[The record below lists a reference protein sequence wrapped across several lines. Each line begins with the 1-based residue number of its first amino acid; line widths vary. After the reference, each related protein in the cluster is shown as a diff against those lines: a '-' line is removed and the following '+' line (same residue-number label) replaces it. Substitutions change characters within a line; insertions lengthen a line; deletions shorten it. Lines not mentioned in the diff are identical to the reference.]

1 MANDL
6 EEMSDKQKGY
16 MENNEKNI
24 EKNNEINN
32 EVTYK
37 IINEIKNDIVRNIM
51 VKEGNENINKIHNE
65 NNVNSLCNKK
75 FESDINI
82 ENKSGKEECETLF
95 KQELCLKNVLRK
107 RLLKSKSNKCDEND
121 KTSAINNADMNNND
135 MNSSNDNNN
144 DDNNNSDINN
154 NDMNNNDDNNKSYN
168 NNNDMNNND
177 DNNKSY
183 INSNDMN
190 NNDDYNNDDYNN
202 DDDFYTCTNA
212 SIDKDINKNNN
223 NVQNK
228 KLKECINNE
237 EKIPSEVECAICMKL
252 LIVPVTIPCGHNFCR
267 DCIEKAKEYKNLCP
281 LCRSNM
287 GDKKNI
293 NLLLGELIKQKYPL
307 TYSKRLEEIENI
319 KLEQEKKVIKERI
332 HAINNSSIIPIF
344 KAPLIFGPYFPGEV
358 FDINIYNNRFIDLI
372 YFISNEGTFAITSSK
387 EKNDEKK
394 LYGIHVKILEQK
406 KSNQVFYLKCVANFR
421 VLLYNITLFTDYGN
435 FVGLHSPLFDENI
448 PINFLTSHIINNTTV
463 YKDSTNITSSNY
475 NNEQDVRLSN
485 NTNIGGKEKI
495 GDLKKLLYQIEV
507 EEDINL
513 ISYYYEQYKN
523 ITNMAELIDNN
534 NNNSNNNN
542 NNSNN
547 NNNNNSN
554 NNNNN
559 NSNNNYNNN
568 MITNIV
574 KYYSCIILSKICL
587 LCIKNQ
593 LNRFGSAGV
602 MLFNTK
608 FRNIKLTS
616 SEPSNEELEKFSYS
630 LSCAI
635 ISRSALKWKW
645 FKITDTYERLE
656 SITQYFLKK
665 KNKSILALD
674 NSRSPL
680 IHRFFMLDS
689 ISSSLIILVFFLII
703 ICIKYYIYMNH
714 IKI

>member
-6 EEMSDKQKGY
+6 GEISNKQKGY
-16 MENNEKNI
+16 MENNEKNS

-37 IINEIKNDIVRNIM
+37 IINEIKNDTVRNNM
-51 VKEGNENINKIHNE
+51 VKEGNKNINKKHNE
-65 NNVNSLCNKK
+65 SNVNIVGNKK
-75 FESDINI
+75 YESDINMK
-82 ENKSGKEECETLF
+82 NKSDEEKCKAFF
-95 KQELCLKNVLRK
+95 KHEPCLKNVLRNIF
-107 RLLKSKSNKCDEND
+107 LKSKSNKCYDD
-121 KTSAINNADMNNND
+121 
-135 MNSSNDNNN
+135 DNNN
-144 DDNNNSDINN
+144 DDNNND
-154 NDMNNNDDNNKSYN
+154 DNNNDDNN
-168 NNNDMNNND
+168 NDDNNND
-177 DNNKSY
+177 DNNS
-183 INSNDMN
+183 SNN
-190 NNDDYNNDDYNN
+190 NNDDNNNDDNNSSNNNNDDNNNDDNNSSNNNNDDNNNDDNNSSNNNN
-202 DDDFYTCTNA
+202 DDDFYTCTNT
-212 SIDKDINKNNN
+212 SIDKEINNN
-223 NVQNK
+223 NVKNK
-228 KLKECINNE
+228 KQKECINNE

-307 TYSKRLEEIENI
+307 TYSKRLEEIENL

-332 HAINNSSIIPIF
+332 NAINNSSIIPIF

-358 FDINIYNNRFIDLI
+358 FDINIYNKRFIDLI
-372 YFISNEGTFAITSSK
+372 YFISNE
-387 EKNDEKK
+387 
-394 LYGIHVKILEQK
+394 
-406 KSNQVFYLKCVANFR
+406 
-421 VLLYNITLFTDYGN
+421 DYGN

-448 PINFLTSHIINNTTV
+448 SINFLTSHIINNTTV
-463 YKDSTNITSSNY
+463 HTDSTNITYGNY
-475 NNEQDVRLSN
+475 NNEQDVGLSN

-523 ITNMAELIDNN
+523 ITNMGELIDNN
-534 NNNSNNNN
+534 NDNNNNNDDNNNDDNNNNNNNSN

-547 NNNNNSN
+547 NNNNNN
-554 NNNNN
+554 N
-559 NSNNNYNNN
+559 
-568 MITNIV
+568 ITNIV
-574 KYYSCIILSKICL
+574 KYHCCIILSKICL

-616 SEPSNEELEKFSYS
+616 SEPSKEELEKFSYS

-635 ISRSALKWKW
+635 ISRSVLKWKW

-703 ICIKYYIYMNH
+703 ICIKYFIY
-714 IKI
+714 

>member
-6 EEMSDKQKGY
+6 GEISNKQKGY
-16 MENNEKNI
+16 MENNEKNS

-37 IINEIKNDIVRNIM
+37 IINEIKNDTVRNNM
-51 VKEGNENINKIHNE
+51 VKEGNKNINKKHNE
-65 NNVNSLCNKK
+65 SNVNIVGNKK
-75 FESDINI
+75 YESDINMK
-82 ENKSGKEECETLF
+82 NKSDEEKCKAFF
-95 KQELCLKNVLRK
+95 KHEPCLKNVLRNIF
-107 RLLKSKSNKCDEND
+107 LKSKK
-121 KTSAINNADMNNND
+121 I
-135 MNSSNDNNN
+135 
-144 DDNNNSDINN
+144 
-154 NDMNNNDDNNKSYN
+154 
-168 NNNDMNNND
+168 
-177 DNNKSY
+177 
-183 INSNDMN
+183 
-190 NNDDYNNDDYNN
+190 
-202 DDDFYTCTNA
+202 
-212 SIDKDINKNNN
+212 NNN
-223 NVQNK
+223 NVKNK
-228 KLKECINNE
+228 KQKECINNE

-307 TYSKRLEEIENI
+307 TYSKRLEEIENL

-332 HAINNSSIIPIF
+332 NAINNSSIIPIF

-358 FDINIYNNRFIDLI
+358 FDINIYNKRFIDLI

-448 PINFLTSHIINNTTV
+448 SINFLTSHIINNTTV
-463 YKDSTNITSSNY
+463 HTDSTNITYGNY
-475 NNEQDVRLSN
+475 NNEQDVGLSN

-523 ITNMAELIDNN
+523 ITNMGELIDNN
-534 NNNSNNNN
+534 NDNNNNNDDNNNDDNNNNNNNSN

-547 NNNNNSN
+547 NNNNNN
-554 NNNNN
+554 N
-559 NSNNNYNNN
+559 
-568 MITNIV
+568 ITNIV
-574 KYYSCIILSKICL
+574 KYHCCIILSKICL

-616 SEPSNEELEKFSYS
+616 SEPSKEELEKFSYS

-635 ISRSALKWKW
+635 ISRSVLKWKW

-703 ICIKYYIYMNH
+703 ICIKYFIY
-714 IKI
+714 

>member
-6 EEMSDKQKGY
+6 GEISNKQKGY
-16 MENNEKNI
+16 MENNEKNS

-37 IINEIKNDIVRNIM
+37 IINEIKNDTVRNNM
-51 VKEGNENINKIHNE
+51 VKEGNKNINKKHNE
-65 NNVNSLCNKK
+65 SNVNIVGNKK
-75 FESDINI
+75 YESDINMK
-82 ENKSGKEECETLF
+82 NKSDEEKCKAFF
-95 KQELCLKNVLRK
+95 KHEPCLKNVLRNIF
-107 RLLKSKSNKCDEND
+107 LKSKSNKCYDD
-121 KTSAINNADMNNND
+121 
-135 MNSSNDNNN
+135 DNNN
-144 DDNNNSDINN
+144 DDNNND
-154 NDMNNNDDNNKSYN
+154 DNNNDDNN
-168 NNNDMNNND
+168 NDDNNND
-177 DNNKSY
+177 DNNS
-183 INSNDMN
+183 SNN
-190 NNDDYNNDDYNN
+190 NNDDNNNDDNNSSNNNNDDNNNDDNNSSNNNN
-202 DDDFYTCTNA
+202 DDDFYTCTNT
-212 SIDKDINKNNN
+212 SIDKEINNN
-223 NVQNK
+223 NVKNK
-228 KLKECINNE
+228 KQKECINNE

-307 TYSKRLEEIENI
+307 TYSKRLEEIENL

-332 HAINNSSIIPIF
+332 NAINNSSIIPIF

-358 FDINIYNNRFIDLI
+358 FDINIYNKRFIDLI

-448 PINFLTSHIINNTTV
+448 SINFLTSHIINNTTV
-463 YKDSTNITSSNY
+463 HTDSTNITYGNY
-475 NNEQDVRLSN
+475 NNEQDVGLSN

-523 ITNMAELIDNN
+523 ITNMGELIDNN
-534 NNNSNNNN
+534 NDNNNNNDDNNNDDNNNNNNNSN

-547 NNNNNSN
+547 NNNNNN
-554 NNNNN
+554 
-559 NSNNNYNNN
+559 
-568 MITNIV
+568 ITNIV
-574 KYYSCIILSKICL
+574 KYHCCIILSKICL

-616 SEPSNEELEKFSYS
+616 SEPSKEELEKFSYS

-635 ISRSALKWKW
+635 ISRSVLKWKW

-703 ICIKYYIYMNH
+703 ICIKYFIY
-714 IKI
+714 

>member
-6 EEMSDKQKGY
+6 GEISNKQKGY
-16 MENNEKNI
+16 MENNEKNS

-37 IINEIKNDIVRNIM
+37 IINEIKNDTVRNNM
-51 VKEGNENINKIHNE
+51 VKEGNKNINKKHNE
-65 NNVNSLCNKK
+65 SNVNIVGNKK
-75 FESDINI
+75 YESDINMK
-82 ENKSGKEECETLF
+82 NKSDEEKCKAFF
-95 KQELCLKNVLRK
+95 KHEPCLKNVLRNIF
-107 RLLKSKSNKCDEND
+107 LKSKSNKCYDD
-121 KTSAINNADMNNND
+121 DNNND
-135 MNSSNDNNN
+135 DNNDDDNNN
-144 DDNNNSDINN
+144 DDNNN
-154 NDMNNNDDNNKSYN
+154 DDNNSSN
-168 NNNDMNNND
+168 N
-177 DNNKSY
+177 
-183 INSNDMN
+183 
-190 NNDDYNNDDYNN
+190 NN
-202 DDDFYTCTNA
+202 DDDFYTCTNT
-212 SIDKDINKNNN
+212 SIDKEINNN
-223 NVQNK
+223 NVKNK
-228 KLKECINNE
+228 KQKECINNE

-307 TYSKRLEEIENI
+307 TYSKRLEEIENL

-332 HAINNSSIIPIF
+332 NAINNSSIIPIF

-358 FDINIYNNRFIDLI
+358 FDINIYNKRFIDLI

-448 PINFLTSHIINNTTV
+448 SINFLTSHIINNTTV
-463 YKDSTNITSSNY
+463 HTDSTNITYGNY
-475 NNEQDVRLSN
+475 NNEQDVGLSN

-523 ITNMAELIDNN
+523 ITNMGELIDNN
-534 NNNSNNNN
+534 NDNNNNNDDNNNDDNNNNNNNSN

-547 NNNNNSN
+547 NNNNNN
-554 NNNNN
+554 
-559 NSNNNYNNN
+559 
-568 MITNIV
+568 ITNIV
-574 KYYSCIILSKICL
+574 KYHCCIILSKICL

-616 SEPSNEELEKFSYS
+616 SEPSKEELEKFSYS

-635 ISRSALKWKW
+635 ISRSVLKWKW

-703 ICIKYYIYMNH
+703 ICIKYFIY
-714 IKI
+714 

>member
-6 EEMSDKQKGY
+6 GEISNKQKGY
-16 MENNEKNI
+16 MENNEKNS

-37 IINEIKNDIVRNIM
+37 IINEIKNDTVRNNM
-51 VKEGNENINKIHNE
+51 VKEGNKNINKKHNE
-65 NNVNSLCNKK
+65 SNVNIVGNKK
-75 FESDINI
+75 YESDINMK
-82 ENKSGKEECETLF
+82 NKSDEEKCKAFF
-95 KQELCLKNVLRK
+95 KHEPCLKNVLRNIF
-107 RLLKSKSNKCDEND
+107 LKSKK
-121 KTSAINNADMNNND
+121 I
-135 MNSSNDNNN
+135 
-144 DDNNNSDINN
+144 
-154 NDMNNNDDNNKSYN
+154 
-168 NNNDMNNND
+168 
-177 DNNKSY
+177 
-183 INSNDMN
+183 
-190 NNDDYNNDDYNN
+190 
-202 DDDFYTCTNA
+202 
-212 SIDKDINKNNN
+212 NNN
-223 NVQNK
+223 NVKNK
-228 KLKECINNE
+228 KQKECINNE

-307 TYSKRLEEIENI
+307 TYSKRLEEIENL

-332 HAINNSSIIPIF
+332 NAINNSSIIPIF

-358 FDINIYNNRFIDLI
+358 FDINIYNKRFIDLI

-448 PINFLTSHIINNTTV
+448 SINFLTSHIINNTTV
-463 YKDSTNITSSNY
+463 HTDSTNITYGNY
-475 NNEQDVRLSN
+475 NNEQDVGLSN

-523 ITNMAELIDNN
+523 ITNMGELIDNN
-534 NNNSNNNN
+534 NDNNNNNDDNNNDDNNNNNNNSN

-547 NNNNNSN
+547 NNNNNN
-554 NNNNN
+554 
-559 NSNNNYNNN
+559 
-568 MITNIV
+568 ITNIV
-574 KYYSCIILSKICL
+574 KYHCCIILSKICL

-616 SEPSNEELEKFSYS
+616 SEPSKEELEKFSYS

-635 ISRSALKWKW
+635 ISRSVLKWKW

-703 ICIKYYIYMNH
+703 ICIKYFIY
-714 IKI
+714 

>member
-6 EEMSDKQKGY
+6 GEISNKQKGY
-16 MENNEKNI
+16 MENNEKNS

-37 IINEIKNDIVRNIM
+37 IINEIKNDTVRNNM
-51 VKEGNENINKIHNE
+51 VKEGNKNINKKHNE
-65 NNVNSLCNKK
+65 SNVNIVGNKK
-75 FESDINI
+75 YESDINMK
-82 ENKSGKEECETLF
+82 NKSDEEKCKAFF
-95 KQELCLKNVLRK
+95 KHEPCLKNVLRNIF
-107 RLLKSKSNKCDEND
+107 LKSKK
-121 KTSAINNADMNNND
+121 I
-135 MNSSNDNNN
+135 
-144 DDNNNSDINN
+144 
-154 NDMNNNDDNNKSYN
+154 
-168 NNNDMNNND
+168 
-177 DNNKSY
+177 
-183 INSNDMN
+183 
-190 NNDDYNNDDYNN
+190 
-202 DDDFYTCTNA
+202 
-212 SIDKDINKNNN
+212 NNN
-223 NVQNK
+223 NVKNK
-228 KLKECINNE
+228 KQKECINNE

-307 TYSKRLEEIENI
+307 TYSKRLEEIENL

-332 HAINNSSIIPIF
+332 NAINNSSIIPIF

-358 FDINIYNNRFIDLI
+358 FDINIYNKRFIDLI

-448 PINFLTSHIINNTTV
+448 SINFLTSHIINNTTV
-463 YKDSTNITSSNY
+463 HTDSTNITYGNY
-475 NNEQDVRLSN
+475 NNEQDVGLSN

-523 ITNMAELIDNN
+523 ITNMGELIDNN
-534 NNNSNNNN
+534 NDNNNNNDDNNNDDNNNDDNNNNNNNSN

-547 NNNNNSN
+547 NNNNNN
-554 NNNNN
+554 
-559 NSNNNYNNN
+559 
-568 MITNIV
+568 ITNIV
-574 KYYSCIILSKICL
+574 KYHCCIILSKICL

-616 SEPSNEELEKFSYS
+616 SEPSKEELEKFSYS

-635 ISRSALKWKW
+635 ISRSVLKWKW

-703 ICIKYYIYMNH
+703 ICIKYFIY
-714 IKI
+714 